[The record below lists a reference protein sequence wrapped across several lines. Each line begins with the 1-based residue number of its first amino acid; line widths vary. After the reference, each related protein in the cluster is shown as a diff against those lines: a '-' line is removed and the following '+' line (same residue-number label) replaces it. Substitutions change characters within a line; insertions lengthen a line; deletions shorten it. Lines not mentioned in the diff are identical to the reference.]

1 MINPDNLD
9 TNSSSTSDTPT
20 ATGGLP
26 VISNIKFTPGGKGQV
41 ATMTSPTGV
50 LMDENSSKNILANMQ
65 KLLEEKPFE
74 NFQNDLKE
82 MYAWSKYDKE
92 PMFRQLAEEK
102 QQKEAQRYNIMQS
115 MEALKSSQGT
125 LRNQAASLVSPQT
138 GTAGTAAG
146 TIAQAQGPINAATQ
160 AEIDRLIYKE
170 GNVAA
175 AQALRK
181 RAFDEYNAASAR
193 KQFSADMDTPVEFI
207 NPITKQPDKMTRR
220 DWAQYNQSRPEIVA
234 LINKANPDLAK
245 TMAEPTQGKT
255 TAADWAVDNG
265 FQVISGTRTPDE
277 SKALVHHY
285 DENGVPRTAQGRPID
300 LKTSPHFTGD
310 GFDVKPGSV
319 PVGSELEAKAFAN
332 GYKRGTGKEEN
343 HFYRTKTAAAGE
355 TPSLQEYES
364 GVKKG
369 EASQR
374 SFLDTTVKQLA
385 DNTKTREDIVNY
397 SDQVLEA
404 IKTGKYGPGTGIDQ
418 TLSKYLQTVGIEPT
432 ATEKQKFITNLT
444 IEQARSLMAYA
455 GARQA
460 MGAQFTQKEGESWLA
475 NFPGINDPKEYI
487 KNMYQLQK
495 ARALV
500 DDDLYDT
507 LIANPGHEQEAYL
520 KWKKSGIK
528 NKIMQ
533 ENVDAFKNGPK
544 TAKAAEASKAK
555 PVISNDAAVK
565 WLEANPN
572 HPDAPAVRKK
582 LGI

>member
-1 MINPDNLD
+1 MINPDQE
-9 TNSSSTSDTPT
+9 TNSSLTSDTPT
-20 ATGGLP
+20 STGGLP
-26 VISNIKFTPGGKGQV
+26 VVSNIKFTPGGKGQI

-82 MYAWSKYDKE
+82 MYAWTKYDKE
-92 PMFRQLAEEK
+92 PMFRQLNEEK
-102 QQKEAQRYNIMQS
+102 LQKEAQRYNIMQS
-115 MEALKSSQGT
+115 MEALKSSQGA

-138 GTAGTAAG
+138 GAAGTASGAP
-146 TIAQAQGPINAATQ
+146 AQAQGPINAATQ
-160 AEIDRLIYKE
+160 TEIDRLINEE

-181 RAFDEYNAASAR
+181 RAFDEYNAASAK
-193 KQFSADMDTPVEFI
+193 KQFSADMDTPVDFI
-207 NPITKQPDKMTRR
+207 NPLTGKPDKMTRR
-220 DWAQYNQSRPEIVA
+220 DWVQYNQSRPEIVS
-234 LINKANPDLAK
+234 LINKANPGLAQ
-245 TMAEPTQGKT
+245 TMASPTQGKT

-265 FQVISGTRTPDE
+265 FQVISGTRTPEE
-277 SKALVHHY
+277 SAKLVHHY

-300 LKTSPHFTGD
+300 LKTSSHFTGD

-319 PVGSELEAKAFAN
+319 TPELEAKAAAE
-332 GYKRGTGKEEN
+332 GYKRGTGIEEN
-343 HFYRTKTAAAGE
+343 HFSRVKQGAPAGE

-364 GVKKG
+364 NVKKG

-418 TLSKYLQTVGIEPT
+418 TLSKYLQTVGIEPN
-432 ATEKQKFITNLT
+432 AAEKQKFITNLT

-500 DDDLYDT
+500 DDNLYDT

-544 TAKAAEASKAK
+544 TAKAAEPSKAK
-555 PVISNDAAVK
+555 PVISNDAALN
-565 WLEANPN
+565 WLKENPN